1 MAINKQILDEVGP
14 FNETMKISGD
24 FEMWVRLAKDHPV
37 GFINKPLLQFRNHK
51 EQLSAEEKYLIFHL
65 KEDIEAYRILFGY
78 ITPEQQEEGRNLL
91 RNNKLLFYYLLMLKA
106 LFKGQLATS
115 YQYLKLLSSFDN
127 FFIISWYFLK
137 NKIFFKITKP

>member
-1 MAINKQILDEVGP
+1 
-14 FNETMKISGD
+14 
-24 FEMWVRLAKDHPV
+24 MWVRLAKDHPV